1 MDRLEVIRLSLKSFI
16 AKKAISF
23 TASKATEILKG
34 SEKATPIIENN
45 MVESD
50 RSHKVKKIAK
60 KVAGIAKTVEKISD
74 DVSNT
79 AEIVSFQKEIKN
91 LRKEGKITQD
101 ILDAILCENQN
112 KLALAYRE
120 AVRAE
125 AMGQP
130 LKYLSEDEVNAA
142 LGFRKGITKAVTRK
156 VVGKK

>member
-1 MDRLEVIRLSLKSFI
+1 MSLKSFI
-16 AKKAISF
+16 AKKAVGMM
-23 TASKATEILKG
+23 ASKATEILKG
-34 SEKATPIIENN
+34 EKPNHVIGNDSA
-45 MVESD
+45 ESN
-50 RSHKVKKIAK
+50 RSHKVKKVAK
-60 KVAGIAKTVEKISD
+60 KVADIAKAVEKISD

-125 AMGQP
+125 AIGQP
-130 LKYLSEDEVNAA
+130 LPYLSEDDVEHA
-142 LGFRKGITKAVTRK
+142 LSFRKRLTKAVTHK